1 MTFILNIPGA
11 LTFYCANRETEVGGA
26 VDQYY
31 LTHQGQCQ
39 IFNGW
44 LSIKLCSK
52 GSKATSSQIPEVISS
67 VPMVLNL
74 PKALT
79 L

>member
-11 LTFYCANRETEVGGA
+11 STFYCANKETEVGGGGA

-31 LTHQGQCQ
+31 LTHQGQGQ

-44 LSIKLCSK
+44 LSIKLCSN
-52 GSKATSSQIPEVISS
+52 GSKATSSRICE
-67 VPMVLNL
+67 L
-74 PKALT
+74 K
-79 L
+79 